1 MTTYDYD
8 RSRLAAD
15 KAEVKTP
22 DLETVKAVGKDK
34 GHFGV
39 QYWIQSANGVKH
51 SLNERSS
58 GGAKNLI
65 PRLRYKLRN
74 EFDVP
79 TKRVDQI
86 INELEK

>member
-1 MTTYDYD
+1 MIYDYD

-22 DLETVKAVGKDK
+22 DLDTVKAVGKGK
-34 GHFGV
+34 GPFGIE
-39 QYWIQSANGVKH
+39 YWIQPTKGMKTVM
-51 SLNERSS
+51 NERSS

-65 PRLRYKLRN
+65 PKLRYKLRN
-74 EFDVP
+74 EYDVP

-86 INELEK
+86 IKELE